1 VKISFDL
8 RLVGL
13 GDNGGSSTIVNSAN
27 MLVDLGHEVY
37 IVDSMKN
44 FHTWT
49 KLKAKHIVNSLPDA
63 DFLIATG
70 YRSIIPAINAPT
82 RCGIKLHWIRGW
94 ETWKMSE
101 SDIVALV
108 LKAPT
113 IKLVNS
119 IGLQKKLQQYNC
131 SSYIVRPGYDI
142 ENFKPLG
149 IRENNKKIILG
160 GLYNEGRGNQKKRT
174 SWLFDTAFKLKSK
187 RNNIEF
193 WLFGTHK
200 KPKGFLMKNYIRK
213 PSLKEKNLF
222 YNNINIWLAPT
233 ALEGLHIPPAEA
245 MLTGCPV
252 LGTDAEMN
260 GMHDYLTHM
269 KTGLICNNNLDS
281 FVKAADSFINDRDLQ
296 IKLGNRARYGVLEL
310 GSRKKNMSQFIELLR
325 GL

>member
-1 VKISFDL
+1 MKISFDL

-13 GDNGGSSTIVNSAN
+13 GDNGGSSTLVNSAN
-27 MLVDLGHEVY
+27 TLVDLGHEVY
-37 IVDSMKN
+37 IVDSMRN

-70 YRSIIPAINAPT
+70 YRSIIPAVNAPS

-113 IKLVNS
+113 IKLVNG

-174 SWLFDTAFKLKSK
+174 AWLFETVFKLKSK
-187 RNNIEF
+187 RDDIKF

-200 KPKGFLMKNYIRK
+200 RPKRFLMENYIRK

-233 ALEGLHIPPAEA
+233 ALEGLHMPPAEA

-252 LGTDAEMN
+252 LGTDNDMN
-260 GMHDYLTHM
+260 GMQDYLTHM
-269 KTGLICNNNLDS
+269 KTGLICNDNLDS
-281 FVKAADSFINDRDLQ
+281 FVEATNNFINDRDLQ
-296 IKLGNRARYGVLEL
+296 IQLGIVNH
-310 GSRKKNMSQFIELLR
+310 
-325 GL
+325 